1 MVVLWS
7 RYCSGCI
14 YICGKDCCFVC
25 AVVVMVEQLPV
36 ELIVAVIDV
45 LPLMLVLMVVG
56 V

>member
-1 MVVLWS
+1 MWKRLFV
-7 RYCSGCI
+7 
-14 YICGKDCCFVC
+14 VC

-45 LPLMLVLMVVG
+45 LLLMLVLMVVG